1 MTTKA
6 IKRCRG
12 AFKLG
17 QQWAQKTVSCGS
29 LLDPVYLLV
38 IYSCLD
44 IGVLFLEDES
54 GDSSAQ
60 EEDGSEDGESDDH
73 SDEFNFNDQQL
84 ERRSTN
90 SNARSDL
97 APQTMQWAIR
107 NRDTA
112 RSSVRVPTGSN
123 LVFIDPMALRR
134 STVPASTT
142 VTTPSIE
149 PHTMATTA
157 SNLARA
163 FGITIRQI
171 SELISIL
178 SYNIVNDI
186 ETSLKI
192 QSDEA
197 IAVQVST

>member
-17 QQWAQKTVSCGS
+17 QQLAQKMVSCGS
-29 LLDPVYLLV
+29 LLDPVYLLI

-107 NRDTA
+107 
-112 RSSVRVPTGSN
+112 SPT
-123 LVFIDPMALRR
+123 DPAADVCQSR
-134 STVPASTT
+134 PAS
-142 VTTPSIE
+142 VP
-149 PHTMATTA
+149 
-157 SNLARA
+157 
-163 FGITIRQI
+163 
-171 SELISIL
+171 L
-178 SYNIVNDI
+178 SD
-186 ETSLKI
+186 
-192 QSDEA
+192 A
-197 IAVQVST
+197 